1 MHHDDDDD
9 ICEQGKTL
17 LLVGILDV
25 GFLVAAILAMQL
37 LLRDGNTRINVLGV
51 LCAGLNILM
60 YGSPLAAMVSTYI
73 PFFLFQIHIYM

>member
-60 YGSPLAAMVSTYI
+60 YGSPLAAMVRTYI
-73 PFFLFQIHIYM
+73 PFFLFQIDIYM